1 MYPFPCL
8 YDTMHYVTILVTY
21 VIAIDLIY
29 VGFYFLESTTQM
41 IENFYLSRGVDRIWQ
56 GGQDFFVRFG
66 SLHGLCEGGSGACPP
81 PPENFVKWCN
91 LVRFGVYLDQILSLK
106 NLKNYHFLYNFFLNT
121 ISYIKIYI
129 LDTRLLWG
137 IFYEEI
143 FENIL

>member
-1 MYPFPCL
+1 M

-21 VIAIDLIY
+21 VIAIDYIY

-56 GGQDFFVRFG
+56 GGQDFFSDLEICMGFVRG
-66 SLHGLCEGGSGACPP
+66 VRGHAPRV
-81 PPENFVKWCN
+81 NFVKWCN

-106 NLKNYHFLYNFFLNT
+106 NFKNYHFLYNFFLNT

-137 IFYEEI
+137 IFYKEI